1 MHGRGR
7 PPRLP
12 PTGPHILGTDTQG
25 RDLWTELVLGTGN
38 SLKIGFIAGFVGI
51 GIGLLLGLIAGF
63 VGGAT
68 DTVIRIIADALLTV
82 PAIAVLVVLA
92 ANVEQMTVEMMG
104 VAIALLAWMFPTRV
118 IRSQVLTIRQ
128 RSYVE
133 VAKANGVGTAGL
145 IFKEVMPNL
154 MPWVLA
160 AFVAYRLRGDPRGRR
175 PRGDRAGRQRCPYA
189 RGQHLLGAVLFRD
202 GARVV
207 VVVDPADHHD
217 RLHLHDAVPG
227 LGRDGPLRQPASATR
242 MTPRHPNAQYIRNPP
257 DTFRVAPV
265 M

>member
-1 MHGRGR
+1 MGATT
-7 PPRLP
+7 PRLS
-12 PTGPHILGTDTQG
+12 PTAAHLLGTDTQG
-25 RDLWTELVLGTGN
+25 RDLWTELVLGTPN
-38 SLKIGFIAGFVGI
+38 SLKIGFIAGIRRDRV
-51 GIGLLLGLIAGF
+51 GLLLGLIAGF

-68 DTVIRIIADALLTV
+68 DTVIRVIADALLTV

-160 AFVAYRLRGDPRGRR
+160 AFVATVSGAILAAVGLEAIGLGANDAHTLGVNIYWAQFYFAMARGLWWWWIPPIIMIAYIFMTLYLVSAGMDRFANPRLRRE
-175 PRGDRAGRQRCPYA
+175 
-189 RGQHLLGAVLFRD
+189 
-202 GARVV
+202 
-207 VVVDPADHHD
+207 
-217 RLHLHDAVPG
+217 
-227 LGRDGPLRQPASATR
+227 
-242 MTPRHPNAQYIRNPP
+242 
-257 DTFRVAPV
+257 
-265 M
+265 